1 MNAVPKHPYESTMLI
16 NESRVAVGVD
26 LGQSKDPTSIAV
38 VEQRRR
44 VIAPHTPFQYVK
56 ALEEVLRTEPV
67 TYVIRSLEQA
77 PLGES
82 YPMQAQRLKRIL
94 ARESIAEHN
103 PDVWVDYTGVGRA
116 VFDIFRQERV
126 PNIKATTI
134 TFGGQAGPNGHGG
147 HSVPKID
154 LVSKLQALMHTGRLS
169 MPSNLPLGRAFRNEL
184 LDFRVSYSN
193 IGNATF
199 GAREGAHD
207 DLILAVALAVYGLT
221 NERRAYVQGF
231 FEAMGGGRNWK
242 PAF

>member
-1 MNAVPKHPYESTMLI
+1 MNAVPKHPYESSMLI
-16 NESRVAVGVD
+16 TESRVAVGVD
-26 LGQSKDPTSIAV
+26 LGQSKDPTSIAA

-44 VIAPHTPFQYVK
+44 VIAPWTPFQHVK
-56 ALEEVLRTEPV
+56 ALEEVLRTEPA
-67 TYVIRSLEQA
+67 TYAIRLLEQA

-82 YPMQAQRLKRIL
+82 YPLQAQRLKRIL
-94 ARESIAEHN
+94 AREAIAQHN

-147 HSVPKID
+147 HSVPKIE

-169 MPSNLPLGRAFRNEL
+169 MPSSLPLGRAFRNEL
-184 LDFRVSYSN
+184 LDFRVSYSAV
-193 IGNATF
+193 GNATF

-207 DLILAVALAVYGLT
+207 DLILAVALAVYGLDSG
-221 NERRAYVQGF
+221 RRAYVQPLWS
-231 FEAMGGGRNWK
+231 ALGGGVDWR
-242 PAF
+242 